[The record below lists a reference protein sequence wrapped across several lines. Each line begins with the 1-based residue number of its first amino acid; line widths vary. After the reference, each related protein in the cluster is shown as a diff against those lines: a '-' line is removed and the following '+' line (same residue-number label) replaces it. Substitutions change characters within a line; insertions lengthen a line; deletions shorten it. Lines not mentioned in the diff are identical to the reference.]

1 MNGLESFPNILSDHE
16 CNHLITLFNQDDRR
30 TAAKVGDA
38 EINPSF
44 KAGTDIYCNFR
55 DKSLSQYNDIIF
67 PAVANMT
74 QQMGQRYPFLMDGID
89 AWEVDTWYNIQHYK
103 HNEGFF
109 SLHCEQAYI
118 HTARMMAWMIY
129 LNDSPCGTEFPYQ
142 QTTLQAIQGHG
153 AMWSAT
159 WTHPHKGVTP
169 NIGDKYIATGW
180 CVFYD
185 VDDPRPRQ

>member
-30 TAAKVGDA
+30 TVAEVGDSV
-38 EINPSF
+38 IDPSI
-44 KAGTDIYCNFR
+44 KLGTDIYCNFI
-55 DKSLSQYNDIIF
+55 DKSFSQYNNIIF
-67 PAVANMT
+67 PAVAYMT
-74 QQMGQRYPFLMDGID
+74 QQMGYRYPNLINASAD
-89 AWEVDTWYNIQHYK
+89 WEPETWYNIQHYK

-109 SLHCEQAYI
+109 ALHNEQAYI
-118 HTARMMAWMIY
+118 YPFRMMAWMIY

-142 QTTLQAIQGHG
+142 QTTLKAIQGHG
-153 AMWSAT
+153 AMWSAS

-180 CVFYD
+180 CVYYD
-185 VDDPRPRQ
+185 INDPRPRQ